1 MSHAESFAVD
11 SNGNEITS
19 IEEWVEKYIELKA
32 QECRKELKIEE
43 TQKEN
48 SEFLYNIEKYAKQR
62 AELREKNT
70 EAKKLTQQF
79 EEQVQEKE

>member
-1 MSHAESFAVD
+1 MSHTESFAVD
-11 SNGNEITS
+11 SNGNEITA
-19 IEEWVEKYIELKA
+19 IEEWVEKCIELKA